1 MTAKYTSIQLLLT
14 TKSVNLSYLTT
25 VLLDATDQFLAL
37 QNKAAVKSVSIKVV
51 NFNMGILL

>member
-14 TKSVNLSYLTT
+14 TKSVNLSYSTT

>member
-14 TKSVNLSYLTT
+14 RKSVNLSYSTT